1 MSKQI
6 EENQDRE
13 IPLAKNGKQ
22 ALDQSALDQSHFQ
35 ESIAET
41 QADKEGVEEKGKKKA
56 PKSRKKRSLIG
67 RFFTWLLSSFLM
79 LSTAI
84 ILLLFFLVDTQ
95 AGLKTLTAAANRYAG
110 DYISIGDATGRLGQ
124 EFQLTDLTLK
134 LPNYQPLKIASLD
147 LSWDYVALLE
157 KRVDLKALKV
167 SGADLNFTPIIPE
180 PEKESS
186 EPFSPLSI
194 KEIDIPINIALDS
207 LDFAESTL
215 QIGDFYLGLNQFEVD
230 GLALVNN
237 NVTLKHALGDLHI
250 LVGDNVD
257 LPFVVALNGDVDL
270 PKESADLNLALYA
283 QDGIVNDEH
292 FNVALNS
299 QLDGELNDLK
309 FNIDGRVD
317 WSNMLNDPI
326 LLKLE
331 NSVVA
336 QNRISTYLHIKN
348 LANQM
353 MLESVWQ
360 IDQPYDFD
368 LTMKMNAPYLSQF
381 HPNIRGSM
389 MGDLC
394 LQGDLMQP
402 LLNADMRVEKLDIL
416 GLRLNLLTLLG
427 SHNEK
432 HQAKVALT
440 LDQLK
445 FNEFYLKHLGVN
457 LDGTLT
463 EEFDFDIT
471 IQDLERELV
480 AQVERPSKNER
491 VIDKVTASGSEEEIY
506 YAENMPISFSPKG
519 ATEVLVKNVEYRV
532 QGRAESHQF
541 NFLLDSIGGMIHS
554 NGVAALRN
562 LTTDPTF
569 DLYLGE
575 SKITSPFIGDFKLNR
590 PAYFHLGAKDQQI
603 KLSPVCYQQGYVVFC
618 AEGERTKEGVNTAVV
633 TLNNLPSSLLKD
645 YLPDDISINT
655 KANAT
660 IAGQFSTEEDFI
672 GVANISLSKGDIRYR
687 LQGREI
693 EIPLSTTLLDVQARP
708 SGVTSTLNVDWG
720 KYLRVV
726 GDGKIND
733 LFKKNIVDAK
743 VKADVPSFD
752 WVSPLVPALQG
763 LGGEILFTSEVN
775 GPIEHPEIGANLSVK
790 DGRLYIASLNS
801 RLKNINLNVNLQ
813 KGTPV
818 FLIKG
823 AVGTEKGTLQLD
835 GLYNISNLTA
845 SLNVKGNDLLLANS
859 DDIKLMI
866 SPDLS
871 FNALGKPGGGKYRL
885 TGSVRIP
892 ELLYQHKASEGGGPV
907 VTVSSDTV
915 IIGDGNEHKRSEDFM
930 NNLYMDVNFI
940 LGDRIKVGAEGLTAT
955 LNGGVKV
962 TKAYNQTIR
971 GLGVINIGKGEFDI
985 YGQVLTLDKG
995 KIQFSGASITNPALD
1010 IQASRSFVNEIEGRE
1025 VQVGVKVLGSAEAP
1039 RIELYSSPMLTDIEI
1054 ASYLFLGRSPN
1065 LQSPT
1070 ENLMLLNMVRKIAT
1084 GEPISGSK
1092 DGLASQLGL
1101 SDFGF
1106 METPEG
1112 SIGVGIGKRFANSFY
1127 VGLGVGVEDSS
1138 GAFAIL
1144 RYRFLKYFNVNTAIM
1159 SEGGSINVNYL
1170 RDF

>member
-6 EENQDRE
+6 EENHEKRILLAENNGQGVVQSASHQDPSPE
-13 IPLAKNGKQ
+13 ASIEKNG
-22 ALDQSALDQSHFQ
+22 
-35 ESIAET
+35 
-41 QADKEGVEEKGKKKA
+41 GGKKH
-56 PKSRKKRSLIG
+56 KKVARRRSLIG
-67 RFFTWLLSSFLM
+67 RFFTWLLSSILM
-79 LSTAI
+79 LFTAI
-84 ILLLFFLVDTQ
+84 VLLLFFLVDTQ
-95 AGLKTLTAAANRYAG
+95 AGLRTLTAAANRYAG

-124 EFQLTDLTLK
+124 AFQLTDLTLK

-147 LSWDYVALLE
+147 LAWDYVALLE

-167 SGADLNFTPIIPE
+167 SGADLNFTPIVPE

-194 KEIDIPINIALDS
+194 KEIDLPINLSLGS

-215 QIGDFYLGLNQFEVD
+215 QIGDFYLGLNQFQVD
-230 GLALVNN
+230 DLALIDN
-237 NVTLKHALGDLHI
+237 NVTLKQALGDLHI
-250 LVGDNVD
+250 LVGDNID
-257 LPFVVALNGDVDL
+257 LPFIVALNGDVDL
-270 PKESADLNLALYA
+270 PKESVDLNLALYA

-299 QLDGELNDLK
+299 QIDGELNDLK
-309 FNIDGRVD
+309 LNIDGRID
-317 WSNMLNDPI
+317 WSNLLNDPI

-331 NSVVA
+331 NSIVA
-336 QNRISTYLHIKN
+336 QNKISTYLHIKN

-353 MLESVWQ
+353 MLDSVWQ
-360 IDQPYDFD
+360 LDQPYDFD

-389 MGDLC
+389 IGDLC

-445 FNEFYLKHLGVN
+445 FNEFYLKHLGIN

-463 EEFDFDIT
+463 EEFEFDII

-480 AQVERPSKNER
+480 AQIESTSSNER
-491 VIDKVTASGSEEEIY
+491 EIDRYLKDGGEEEEIF
-506 YAENMPISFSPKG
+506 YAENSPISFSPKG
-519 ATEVLVKNVEYRV
+519 TTEVLVKNIEYRV

-541 NFLLDSIGGMIHS
+541 NFLLDSIGGLIHS

-575 SKITSPFIGDFKLNR
+575 SKISSPYIGDFNLNR
-590 PAYFHLGAKDQQI
+590 PAYFHLGAKDQQV

-672 GVANISLSKGDIRYR
+672 GVANVSLSKGDIRYR

-708 SGVTSTLNVDWG
+708 SGITSTLNVDWG

-726 GDGKIND
+726 GDGKIDD
-733 LFKKNIVDAK
+733 LFKNNVIAAK
-743 VKADVPSFD
+743 VKADIPSFD

-763 LGGEILFTSEVN
+763 LGGEILLTSEVN
-775 GPIEHPEIGANLSVK
+775 GPLEHPEVGANLMVK
-790 DGRLYIASLNS
+790 NGKLYIASLNS
-801 RLKNINLNVNLQ
+801 RLKDINLNVNLQ

-823 AVGTEKGTLQLD
+823 AVGTDKGTLQLD

-859 DDIKLMI
+859 EDIKVVI
-866 SPDLS
+866 SPQLS
-871 FNALGKPGGGKYRL
+871 FNALGKPGGGRYRL
-885 TGSVRIP
+885 TGTVRIP
-892 ELLYQHKASEGGGPV
+892 ELVYQHKSSEGGGPV
-907 VTVSSDTV
+907 VTVSNDTV
-915 IIGDGNEHKRSEDFM
+915 VIGDGNERQRGESFM

-940 LGDRIKVGAEGLTAT
+940 LGDRILVGAEGLTAT

-962 TKAYNQTIR
+962 TKAYGQTIR
-971 GLGVINIGKGEFDI
+971 GLGVINIGRGEFDI

-1010 IQASRSFVNEIEGRE
+1010 IQASRKFLNEIEGRE
-1025 VQVGVKVLGSAEAP
+1025 VQVGVKVLGSVEAP
-1039 RIELYSSPMLTDIEI
+1039 KIELYSSPALTDIEI

-1070 ENLMLLNMVRKIAT
+1070 ENLMLLNMVRKIAM
-1084 GEPISGSK
+1084 GEPISGSQN
-1092 DGLASQLGL
+1092 GLASQLGL
-1101 SDFGF
+1101 TDFGF
-1106 METPEG
+1106 METPDG
-1112 SIGVGIGKRFANSFY
+1112 STGVGIGKRFANSVY
-1127 VGLGVGVEDSS
+1127 VGLGVGLEESE

>member
-6 EENQDRE
+6 EENHE
-13 IPLAKNGKQ
+13 KKIPLAENDEQ
-22 ALDQSALDQSHFQ
+22 ALDQSASHQELPQSP
-35 ESIAET
+35 S
-41 QADKEGVEEKGKKKA
+41 KEGETAGDEKGKKGRGARK
-56 PKSRKKRSLIG
+56 RGKKRSLIG
-67 RFFTWLLSSFLM
+67 RFFTWLLSSILM
-79 LSTAI
+79 LFTAI
-84 ILLLFFLVDTQ
+84 VLLLFFLVDTQ
-95 AGLKTLTAAANRYAG
+95 AGLRTLTAAANRYAS
-110 DYISIGDATGRLGQ
+110 DYISIGDAKGRLGQ
-124 EFQLTDLTLK
+124 SFQLNDLTLK
-134 LPNYQPLKIASLD
+134 LPNYQPLKIESLS
-147 LSWDYVALLE
+147 LAWDYVALLD
-157 KRVDLKALKV
+157 KRVDLKSIQV
-167 SGADLNFTPIIPE
+167 TGADLNFTPLVPE

-194 KEIDIPINIALDS
+194 KEIDIPINLSLDS
-207 LDFAESTL
+207 LDFAGSTL
-215 QIGDFYLGLNQFEVD
+215 QIGDFYLGLNQFQID
-230 GLALVNN
+230 DLALVENR
-237 NVTLKHALGDLHI
+237 VTLKHALGDLHV
-250 LVGDNVD
+250 LVGDSVD
-257 LPFVVALNGDVDL
+257 LPFIVALNGDIDI
-270 PKESADLNLALYA
+270 PKEGVDLNLALYA

-299 QLDGELNDLK
+299 QLDGELNDLS
-309 FNIDGRVD
+309 FNVDGRVD

-331 NSVVA
+331 NNLLA
-336 QNRISTYLHIKN
+336 QNKISTYLHIKN
-348 LANQM
+348 LANQIM
-353 MLESVWQ
+353 AESVWQ

-389 MGDLC
+389 IGDLC
-394 LQGDLMQP
+394 LQGDLMKP
-402 LLNADMRVEKLDIL
+402 LLNADVRVEKLDIL
-416 GLRLNLLTLLG
+416 GLRLNLLTLMG
-427 SHNEK
+427 SHKEN
-432 HQAKVALT
+432 HQAKVALL
-440 LDQLK
+440 LDQVK
-445 FNEFYLKHLGVN
+445 FNEFYLKHLGID

-463 EEFDFDIT
+463 EEFTFDIL
-471 IQDLERELV
+471 IEDLERELV
-480 AQVERPSKNER
+480 AQAEESAYNE
-491 VIDKVTASGSEEEIY
+491 VNIDKVTATGSKEEIF

-519 ATEVLVKNVEYRV
+519 ATEVLIKNVEYRV

-554 NGVAALRN
+554 NGVAALQN
-562 LTTDPTF
+562 VTTDPTF

-575 SKITSPFIGDFKLNR
+575 SKISSPFVGDFELNR
-590 PAYFHLGAKDQQI
+590 PAYFHLGVKDQQV
-603 KLSPVCYQQGYVVFC
+603 KLSPVCYQQGYVVLC

-645 YLPDDISINT
+645 YLPDNISINT
-655 KANAT
+655 KANVT
-660 IAGQFSTEEDFI
+660 IAGQFSDEEDFI
-672 GVANISLSKGDIRYR
+672 GVTNVSLSKGDIRYR
-687 LQGREI
+687 LQGREV
-693 EIPLSTTLLDVQARP
+693 EIPLSTTLLDIQARP
-708 SGVTSTLNVDWG
+708 SGITSTLNVDWG

-726 GDGKIND
+726 GDGKVDD
-733 LFKKNIVDAK
+733 LFKENRVAAK
-743 VKADVPSFD
+743 VKADVPSLN
-752 WVSPLVPALQG
+752 WISPLVPALQG
-763 LGGEILFTSEVN
+763 LGGEILLTSEVN
-775 GPIEHPEIGANLSVK
+775 GPLAHPEIGANLSVK

-823 AVGTEKGTLQLD
+823 GVGTDKGALQLD
-835 GLYNISNLTA
+835 GVYNISNLTA

-859 DDIKLMI
+859 EDIKLII
-866 SPDLS
+866 SPQLS
-871 FNALGKPGGGKYRL
+871 FNALGKPGGGRYRL
-885 TGSVRIP
+885 TGTVKIP
-892 ELLYQHKASEGGGPV
+892 ELVYQHKDSGGGGSV

-915 IIGDGNEHKRSEDFM
+915 IIGDGNEHKRSESFM
-930 NNLYMDVNFI
+930 NNLYMDVSFI
-940 LGDRIKVGAEGLTAT
+940 LGDRILVGAEGLTAT

-962 TKAYNQTIR
+962 TKAYGQTIR

-985 YGQVLTLDKG
+985 YGQLLTLDKG
-995 KIQFSGASITNPALD
+995 KIQFSGASITNPTLD

-1070 ENLMLLNMVRKIAT
+1070 ENLMLLNMVRKIAM

-1092 DGLASQLGL
+1092 NGLASQLGL

-1106 METPEG
+1106 METPDG

-1127 VGLGVGVEDSS
+1127 VGLGVGVEDSE